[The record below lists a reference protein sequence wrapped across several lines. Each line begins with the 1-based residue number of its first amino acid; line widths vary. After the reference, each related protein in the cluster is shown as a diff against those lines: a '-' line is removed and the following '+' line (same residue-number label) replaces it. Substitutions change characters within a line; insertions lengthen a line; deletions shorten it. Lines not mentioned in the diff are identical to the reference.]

1 MKRITKEQA
10 LKTGG
15 LVLPYVL
22 AFVISLCIGLITY
35 AAKEVMPFGENSV
48 LCMDLWG
55 QYFPMYVE
63 KANADSFSELLYSW
77 NGALGYNIFAQNAYY
92 SNSIFLLLLEIVPL
106 SKMVSAINWIC
117 LLKMG
122 CSACTAL
129 GYLQYKLRSRSPYLI
144 AAGVAYS
151 ACAYMLAFL
160 SQPMWT
166 DSLIYVPLILI
177 GLERLVHEKK
187 PLMYVIF
194 LAACIISSFY
204 IGFAVCIF
212 LVLYFFVT
220 AINHFAIKKNEE
232 GKRRLTG
239 FKAFAMSFLRFAGFS
254 ILGGGAAAAVILPIG
269 YAVSN
274 TVASTLDAP
283 SKLEW
288 YENITAYMQQLLPG
302 RMLALEYDLAN
313 LYVGLPIFLL
323 VPLYFCNKKF
333 RLTERILHAGLVVFL
348 FASMN
353 CNLLDYAWHGFH
365 FPNQLPGRWTFLLS
379 LELVILAG
387 SALARREG
395 LTPIRT
401 GIGLLA
407 GYVALFT
414 TLKGLGDT
422 PSETLSGMHF
432 LLLAAVTAALIANSI
447 AAQLERDRVVPA
459 PETAAEDETAENE
472 TAENEAAENEAAE
485 ENAAEEN
492 AADASAPEETSADE
506 AADDAAETEA
516 VPAETKPAKPK
527 TITIPAPP
535 ARKKKMRIVAFC
547 CVCLIAV
554 LHVCDSA
561 ANFSAV
567 AQREQYGMRVSSGKG
582 YSENVVKM
590 HAFGDQWAPDSDEF
604 YRNEANGGF
613 TFNPSMLGD
622 FHGIGYYS
630 STMNGDVFKL
640 LRFLG
645 NRVYAQNVSTVYN
658 NTSPVQNSLFG
669 IRHILDFNKNYGNLL
684 PNGVLIDEN
693 EKCNIFE
700 NPTALSV
707 AYPVSD
713 QVLSLEINDQ
723 VRAIQNQN
731 TLLNSICGETVD
743 VFERMNCGVFWYDN
757 ATMTESANW
766 NTNYFHTVDGSKDV
780 VFHYEF
786 AMQQDGPVYL
796 EHNYRAGKLTASWNG
811 GQTNIDTGAQKF
823 AYLGRFHA
831 GDIISVD
838 AVISGVGLGCCG
850 LNMYYFNEEK
860 WNSTFQK
867 LSAHQMDV
875 ESFNQTSITGSITM
889 DAEGLVMTSIPQ
901 DGGWEAYCDGQPLAI
916 EEVGDSLIAVRV
928 PEGTH
933 VLKFRYHVPGLA
945 PGLIISITC
954 VLLAIIFGRPDLIR
968 KLIRKVC
975 VKRD

>member
-1 MKRITKEQA
+1 MKSITKEQA

-22 AFVISLCIGLITY
+22 AFVISFCIGLITY
-35 AAKEVMPFGENSV
+35 AAKDIMPFGENSV

-63 KANADSFSELLYSW
+63 KANADSLSELLYSW

-122 CSACTAL
+122 CSACTCL
-129 GYLQYKLRSRSPYLI
+129 GFLQYKLRSRSPYLI
-144 AAGVAYS
+144 AASVAYS

-187 PLMYVIF
+187 PLMYVFF
-194 LAACIISSFY
+194 LAVCIISSFY

-220 AINHFAIKKNEE
+220 AINHFAIEKNEE
-232 GKRRLTG
+232 GKRRVTG

-254 ILGGGAAAAVILPIG
+254 LLGGGASAAVILPIAQAIG
-269 YAVSN
+269 N

-313 LYVGLPIFLL
+313 LYVGLPVFLL

-333 RLTERILHAGLVVFL
+333 RLTERILHAGLLAVLFL
-348 FASMN
+348 SMN
-353 CNLLDYAWHGFH
+353 CNLLDYVWHGFH

-401 GIGLLA
+401 GLGLLM
-407 GYVALFT
+407 GYTALLLT
-414 TLKGLGDT
+414 IKGLGDT
-422 PSETLSGMHF
+422 PSEPLGGIHWVLLIGITL
-432 LLLAAVTAALIANSI
+432 ALIVNCVTV
-447 AAQLERDRVVPA
+447 QLGRERRLPA
-459 PETAAEDETAENE
+459 PAADTNDESAT
-472 TAENEAAENEAAE
+472 TEAAE
-485 ENAAEEN
+485 EDTAE
-492 AADASAPEETSADE
+492 ASAEQTEGTDTEEE
-506 AADDAAETEA
+506 A
-516 VPAETKPAKPK
+516 PAEAPAPKPEM
-527 TITIPAPP
+527 ITIPVPP
-535 ARKKKMRIVAFC
+535 ARKKQLQIVSLC
-547 CVCLIAV
+547 CVCLISL
-554 LHVCDSA
+554 LHVYDSGS
-561 ANFSAV
+561 NFSAV
-567 AQREQYGMRVSSGKG
+567 AQREQHGMRVSSGTG
-582 YSENVVKM
+582 YSDSVVKM
-590 HAFGDQWAPDSDEF
+590 HEFGEKWTPDSSDF
-604 YRNEANGGF
+604 YRTEANGGF

-640 LRFLG
+640 MRYLG
-645 NRVYAQNVSTVYN
+645 NRVYAQNVSTVFN
-658 NTSPVQNSLFG
+658 NTSPVQNSIFG
-669 IRHILDFNKNYGNLL
+669 IKYILDFNRNYGNQL
-684 PNGVLIDEN
+684 PNGILIEEN

-713 QVLSLEINDQ
+713 QVLGLEINDQ
-723 VRAIQNQN
+723 IRAIQNQN
-731 TLLNSICGETVD
+731 ALLNGMCGEITD
-743 VFERMNCGVFWYDN
+743 VFEMMSCSAFWYDN
-757 ATMTESANW
+757 ASLSESPDW
-766 NTNYFHTVDGSKDV
+766 NTNYFHTQDGSKDV

-786 AMQQDGPVYL
+786 TVQQDGPIYV
-796 EHNYRAGKLTASWNG
+796 EHNYRAGKLNASWNG
-811 GQTNIDTGAQKF
+811 GQNNIDSGTQKF
-823 AYLGRFHA
+823 AYLGKFHA
-831 GDIISVD
+831 GDVITVE
-838 AVISGVGLGCCG
+838 AVISGVGVGCCG

-860 WNSTFQK
+860 WNNVYQK
-867 LSAHQMDV
+867 LSANQMQV
-875 ESFNQTSITGSITM
+875 ASFDQTSISGSITM
-889 DAEGLVMTSIPQ
+889 ETDGLVMTSIPQ
-901 DGGWEAYCDGQPLAI
+901 DGGWEVYCDGQPLAI
-916 EEVGDSLIAVRV
+916 EEVCDSLIAVRV

-945 PGLIISITC
+945 PGLIITITC
-954 VLLAIIFGRPDLIR
+954 VLLAFIFGRPDLIR